1 MSDNNTVTVDGNSYN
16 LESLTEDG
24 KALVESLRFV
34 EQELVQAQA
43 RIAVFNTAKSTYLT
57 LLKKEL
63 PVK

>member
-1 MSDNNTVTVDGNSYN
+1 MIDNNTVTVDGNSYN

-43 RIAVFNTAKSTYLT
+43 HIAVFNTAKSTYLT